1 MRRALTPAVMALA
14 LSLLL
19 TLSGCA
25 TRSAGVAPTDVAPA
39 GAVKPREITWL
50 LSRPADGAV
59 IRTMRGLAQ
68 EYAAAHPGFKLHFIT
83 TPDRPSY
90 IQKYETLAAAG
101 KLPELFDTD
110 ATPFARRLARAG
122 RMMDAAALLRSLGL
136 YDTYRPA
143 ALDYQ
148 RFDDGSLY
156 LIPFE
161 YQAEYFFYNKALL
174 RKAGIRVPASLDDFP
189 AMCRA
194 LRRAGVTP
202 IALDGQ
208 DQWPLERYAAL
219 HPFRTAGPGYIRRLK
234 LGEAQLSDPAGR
246 AAAAWLGELGRAG
259 CFQKGFS
266 SVGYAD
272 AQSLFTSGR
281 AAVYYTGTW
290 DLASLATTALDPKTR
305 DDVDFFT
312 LPPTAGSVTAPNE
325 YVTPSGIGMAVN
337 ARTYDPLV
345 RDFLK
350 FALTRYPARY
360 AAAGELS
367 PTKDAETV
375 VPANATP
382 LYARAVAAA
391 GDVGKRLAMPWDT
404 QLDPASN
411 TKFQQNLVLL
421 VQGDMS
427 ASSFVSTMDTVIRR
441 NAPRY
446 AR

>member
-1 MRRALTPAVMALA
+1 MRRSRPSAVVALT

-19 TLSGCA
+19 SLSGCA
-25 TRSAGVAPTDVAPA
+25 TRGGGVAPTDVAPA
-39 GAVKPREITWL
+39 GAVRPHAITWL
-50 LSRPADGAV
+50 LSHPADGAV
-59 IRTMRGLAQ
+59 ITTMRALAR
-68 EYAAAHPGFKLHFIT
+68 EYAAAHPGFRLDFVT

-101 KLPELFDTD
+101 KLPELFDSD

-122 RMMDAAALLRSLGL
+122 RMMDAAALLRDFGL
-136 YDTYRPA
+136 YDKYRPA

-156 LIPFE
+156 LIPLE

-174 RKAGIRVPASLDDFP
+174 REAGVRVPTSLDDFP

-194 LRRAGVTP
+194 LRGAGVTP

-234 LGEAQLSDPAGR
+234 LGEASLGDRTGRR
-246 AAAAWLGELGRAG
+246 AAEWLGTLGRAG

-272 AQSLFTSGR
+272 AQNLFTSGR

-290 DLASLATTALDPKTR
+290 DLASLATTALDAKVR

-312 LPPTAGSVTAPNE
+312 PPPTHDPVTASNE

-360 AAAGELS
+360 AAAGELA
-367 PTKDAETV
+367 PTTDARTV
-375 VPANATP
+375 VPDDATP

-391 GDVGKRLAMPWDT
+391 GAVGKRIAMPWDT
-404 QLDPASN
+404 QLDPTSN

-427 ASSFVSTMDTVIRR
+427 PRAFVSTMDSVIRR